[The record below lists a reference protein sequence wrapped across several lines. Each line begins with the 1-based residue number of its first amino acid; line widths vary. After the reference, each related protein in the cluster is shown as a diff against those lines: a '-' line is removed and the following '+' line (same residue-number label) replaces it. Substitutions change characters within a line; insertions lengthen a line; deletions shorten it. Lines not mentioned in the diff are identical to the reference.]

1 MTDETQTLLEFPCD
15 FCVKAMGHAADDFD
29 ALVASIVREHV
40 PELGETAVKTR
51 PSKGGKYLAVSV
63 SFTAT
68 SRAQLDGIYMAL
80 SAHERVVMA
89 L

>member
-1 MTDETQTLLEFPCD
+1 MNDDSLLEFPCE
-15 FCVKAMGHAADDFD
+15 FCVKAMGQASDDFE
-29 ALVASIVREHV
+29 ALVVGIVREQL
-40 PELGETAVKTR
+40 PAPSAAAVRTR
-51 PSKGGKYLAVSV
+51 PSRGGKYLSVSV

-68 SRAQLDGIYMAL
+68 SRAQLDAIYLAL